1 MARKSQ
7 QQQDETRY
15 CENCGISFIWTVEEQ
30 RASALV
36 PGEQEDGNVAGD
48 AETQL
53 SVPVPL
59 VPPDR
64 CLGCR
69 YLLPSEGRERGL
81 VKWYHRR
88 KGYGFITRNGSPD
101 LYVNRSALRRG
112 HLMPGELVEF
122 SLGHSPQGLA
132 ATHVT
137 VVAGDSTAY

>member
-30 RASALV
+30 RANALGRSE
-36 PGEQEDGNVAGD
+36 PGDEDAAGD
-48 AETQL
+48 AEAQ
-53 SVPVPL
+53 PAGL
-59 VPPDR
+59 VSIAPPKR

-69 YLLPSEGRERGL
+69 YLLPPEGRERGL

>member
-30 RASALV
+30 RTYAV
-36 PGEQEDGNVAGD
+36 GPGEQEDGEAVEEVEA
-48 AETQL
+48 QL
-53 SVPVPL
+53 TVPVSI

-64 CLGCR
+64 CPGCR
-69 YLLPSEGRERGL
+69 YLLPPEGRERGL
-81 VKWYHRR
+81 VKWYNRR

-122 SLGHSPQGLA
+122 SLSQTPQGVA
-132 ATHVT
+132 ADRVT
-137 VVAGDSTAY
+137 VVAGDSAAY